1 MEDMKIRESIN
12 KCLNFINSYQTKNT
26 IIKEEDENISPQ
38 YQDPNDE
45 LNELNKQKK
54 KKLKSKFNRKIL

>member
-1 MEDMKIRESIN
+1 MKIRESIN
-12 KCLNFINSYQTKNT
+12 KCLNFVGSYQTKNT
-26 IIKEEDENISPQ
+26 IIKEEYKNISPQ

>member
-1 MEDMKIRESIN
+1 MKIRESIN
-12 KCLNFINSYQTKNT
+12 KCLNFINNYQAKNK
-26 IIKEEDENISPQ
+26 IIKEEYENISPQ